1 MIFIDVQLYH
11 LVLFIS
17 ANVTMIPGDFTFRV
31 PQVSCARYPTETD
44 NVGLGWWIWVTELM
58 SQSKTPRDAPTES

>member
-17 ANVTMIPGDFTFRV
+17 ALTMIPGDFTFRV
-31 PQVSCARYPTETD
+31 PQVSCARYPNTETD
-44 NVGLGWWIWVTELM
+44 NVGLGGFG
-58 SQSKTPRDAPTES
+58 